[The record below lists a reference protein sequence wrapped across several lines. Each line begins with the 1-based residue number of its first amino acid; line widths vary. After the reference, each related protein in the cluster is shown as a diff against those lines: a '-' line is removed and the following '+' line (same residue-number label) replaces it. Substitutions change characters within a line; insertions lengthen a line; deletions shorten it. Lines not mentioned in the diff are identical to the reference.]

1 MAWTL
6 SSGVY
11 GYLEEGQSAITRA
24 EQGLRLSP
32 ADTQAYFYL
41 MFLGQAHYI
50 YGNYDEAVVWARKT
64 ASLNGRLSANLRI
77 LAAAY
82 VAKGQS
88 EEARS
93 IARTIL
99 DIQPRFKLSAYRER
113 CPFRIALR
121 ERFIEHLREAGLP
134 D

>member
-50 YGNYDEAVVWARKT
+50 NGNYDEAVVWARKT
-64 ASLNGRLSANLRI
+64 AALNGRLSANLRV

-82 VAKGQS
+82 IAKGQD
-88 EEARS
+88 EEARGVT
-93 IARTIL
+93 RMLL
-99 DIQPRFKLSAYRER
+99 DIQPRFKLSVYRER
-113 CPFRIALR
+113 CPFKAGLR
-121 ERFIEHLREAGLP
+121 DRFVEHLREAGLP